1 MAGLPKLDS
10 PTYELKVP
18 STGELVSYRPYLVK
32 EEKILMMAME
42 SNDTNQ
48 MMNAVKN
55 VIRSCT
61 SDAIDVNTLAM
72 FDIEYI
78 FTQLRAKSVGE
89 TSTIKV
95 NCRKCESSNEVDA
108 NLENVRVDVPQSDT
122 QTIALTDT
130 VGVSLRYPSVDA
142 MIKAQADES
151 KSDVD
156 RVFDLII
163 ACVDSIYSGDEI
175 FDAKEQSSKELSE
188 FIESLS
194 TQQFNKVR
202 DFIESIPSAVID
214 VEFVCMSCSEHN
226 SFEVKG
232 LGNFFG

>member
-1 MAGLPKLDS
+1 MALPKLDT
-10 PTYELKVP
+10 PTYQLKVP
-18 STGELVSYRPYLVK
+18 STGDPVSYRPYLVK

-61 SDAIDVNTLAM
+61 SDAVDVNTLAM

-78 FTQLRAKSVGE
+78 FSQLRAKSVGE
-89 TSTIKV
+89 VSTIKV
-95 NCRKCESSNEVDA
+95 NCRKCESSNEVDV
-108 NLENVRVDVPQSDT
+108 NLENVRVDIPESDV

-175 FDAKEQSSKELSE
+175 FDAKEQSSKELKE
-188 FIESLS
+188 LS
-194 TQQFNKVR
+194 
-202 DFIESIPSAVID
+202 SP
-214 VEFVCMSCSEHN
+214 
-226 SFEVKG
+226 
-232 LGNFFG
+232 